1 MGALLPGRADRL
13 ASSPLAL
20 AVLVGANAV
29 PLLAVLLWGWTV
41 YEVVL
46 FYWVENGVVGALN
59 LPKILVA
66 SGGSGESD
74 GPGRLPSFEDVSA
87 GNVVAAAFFVFHYGV
102 FWVVHGVFV
111 FVLAGFLGA
120 SGPFEV
126 PWVPV
131 ALAAGTML
139 VSHGVSFWRNYLAG
153 GEYREVSAGEQMHRP
168 YGRVVA
174 LHVTIVLGAFA
185 VAALG
190 SPLAV
195 LLLLVG
201 LKTVFD
207 VMSHLRDHASAPT
220 KPTA

>member
-29 PLLAVLLWGWTV
+29 PLLAVLLWDWTV

-126 PWVPV
+126 PGVPV
-131 ALAAGTML
+131 ALREDRLHDYRYGRDGKERLEAGRSPGARAAGTL
-139 VSHGVSFWRNYLAG
+139 QL
-153 GEYREVSAGEQMHRP
+153 
-168 YGRVVA
+168 
-174 LHVTIVLGAFA
+174 
-185 VAALG
+185 
-190 SPLAV
+190 
-195 LLLLVG
+195 
-201 LKTVFD
+201 
-207 VMSHLRDHASAPT
+207 
-220 KPTA
+220 